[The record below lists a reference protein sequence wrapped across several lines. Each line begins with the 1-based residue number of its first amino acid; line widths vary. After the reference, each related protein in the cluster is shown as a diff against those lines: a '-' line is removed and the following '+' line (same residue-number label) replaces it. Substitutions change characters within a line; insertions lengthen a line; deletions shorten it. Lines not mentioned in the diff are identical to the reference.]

1 MGRAVKSVGRRI
13 RSAIL
18 AGLCAW
24 SAAVQAGEVASD
36 GSPDAR
42 AVTRWILDTH
52 DNQGKPFAVVDKKAA
67 RLQLHAADGRLIA
80 GTPVLL
86 GLARGDTA
94 IADIAQRAPSSLR
107 PFERTTPAGR
117 FESRPGRN
125 LQGEDIVWLDY
136 AASLAIHRLRPSP
149 AREHRAQRLASAST
163 EDNRISLG
171 CVVVPVDF
179 YLSQVAPLL
188 GHAPAVVYV
197 LPEDRAA
204 LAFFT
209 SQAIAQAL

>member
-1 MGRAVKSVGRRI
+1 MAQVGRRI

-18 AGLCAW
+18 AGLCLW
-24 SAAVQAGEVASD
+24 GVAAQAGDAPSD

-67 RLQLHAADGRLIA
+67 RLNLHDPDGRLIA
-80 GTPVLL
+80 STPVLL

-107 PFERTTPAGR
+107 PSERTTPAGR
-117 FESRPGRN
+117 FETQPGRN

-149 AREHRAQRLASAST
+149 AREHRAQRLASAT
-163 EDNRISLG
+163 ADDNRISLG
-171 CVVVPVDF
+171 CVVVPVTF
-179 YLSQVAPLL
+179 YLTQVAPLL

-197 LPEDRAA
+197 LPEDGAA
-204 LAFFT
+204 LAFFE
-209 SQAIAQAL
+209 SSSVAQAF